1 MNEQKMIDAAIN
13 RTNKVEGEFPV
24 LVEAA
29 TGVQFALYGPVA
41 DGEYPEA
48 LCRSVADLLVQVD
61 RILTTGF
68 ALGPVVREIA
78 AREHGT
84 EAVVSML
91 DDVWYWE
98 RA

>member
-1 MNEQKMIDAAIN
+1 MDEQKMIDAALD
-13 RTNKVEGEFPV
+13 RTNKVEGEFPMS
-24 LVEAA
+24 VEST

-41 DGEYPEA
+41 DGEYDEQ
-48 LCRSVADLLVQVD
+48 LSRSVADLLVQVE
-61 RILTTGF
+61 RMLTTGF
-68 ALGPVVREIA
+68 AQGESIRDIA
-78 AREHGT
+78 EREHGT